1 MTLKNS
7 LRRSVLACATTSLLA
22 CGFASAQTTGKGPAI
37 ALIDSA
43 EAPQWQT
50 WIKDSGWKIVAAP
63 DASSPDARILA
74 LDAAVEQAIQ
84 HGEVDP
90 ARVYL
95 AGRGAAAA
103 AIFYTISRVPDR
115 WAAAIAIDGSPQPA
129 IDTDRIF
136 AANFTNVPVLW
147 ISAGTADQDFAAR
160 LKGTGLNIEWRSAAG
175 LDNAA
180 IFNWLASH
188 RREEFPQ
195 EIDCETNSPAY
206 ARCYWIRITK
216 FDAAER
222 NDVLPSTRLAP
233 AVTPSLDLGG
243 FGYKPAE
250 PGPGVLVSFLPEK
263 YSGPLKIGDRIVAL
277 DGRPIADPKAYLE
290 MMTKYTEEK
299 PAVVAVQRGKD
310 RNRVETRVVMP
321 RRDASVTARVD
332 AKYVPADKEIQ
343 IVSRTIKEMRVT
355 IPPQWAEGAKLFWNG
370 LVLEKIDGP
379 GCFLLTVEKELLHAA
394 RCQ

>member
-22 CGFASAQTTGKGPAI
+22 CGYSAAQSPGTAPAI

-43 EAPQWQT
+43 DAPQWQT
-50 WIKDSGWKIVAAP
+50 WTKDLGWKILTAPAAP
-63 DASSPDARILA
+63 TPDGRVQA
-74 LDAAVEQAIQ
+74 LDAAAEAAIRQ
-84 HGEVDP
+84 GGVDP

-147 ISAGTADQDFAAR
+147 ISPTAADQDFAAK
-160 LKGTGLNIEWRSAAG
+160 LKGAGLNIEWRSANG
-175 LDNAA
+175 LSNTAA
-180 IFNWLASH
+180 FEWLATH

-195 EIDCETNSPAY
+195 EIDCETNSPVY
-206 ARCYWIRITK
+206 ARCYWIHITK

-233 AVTPSLDLGG
+233 TVAPSLDLGG
-243 FGYKPAE
+243 FGYRPAE
-250 PGPGVLVSFLPEK
+250 PGPGLLVSFLPEK
-263 YSGPLKIGDRIVAL
+263 YSGPLKMGDRIVAL
-277 DGRPIADPKAYLE
+277 DGRPIADAKAYMQ
-290 MMTKYTEEK
+290 MMAKYTEEK
-299 PAVVAVQRGKD
+299 PAVVTVQRGKD
-310 RNRVETRVVMP
+310 RHRIETRAVLP
-321 RRDASVTARVD
+321 RRDASVTARVQ
-332 AKYVPADKEIQ
+332 AQYLPADKEIQ
-343 IVSRTIKEMRVT
+343 IVSRTIQEMRVT
-355 IPPQWAEGAKLFWNG
+355 IPPQWSDGAKLFWNG

-379 GCFLLTVEKELLHAA
+379 GCFVLTVEKELLHAA
-394 RCQ
+394 RCP